1 MASKEQI
8 KKAILDAAG
17 NPDSGIVKE
26 NVDSWAEAVWALDN
40 EVAPKSAKEFRVVEA
55 KETR

>member
-8 KKAILDAAG
+8 KDAILKASG
-17 NPDSGIVKE
+17 NPDSGIVRD
-26 NVDSWAEAVWALDN
+26 NVETWAQAVWELDN
-40 EVAPKSAKEFRVVEA
+40 EVKPKEVRVVEA